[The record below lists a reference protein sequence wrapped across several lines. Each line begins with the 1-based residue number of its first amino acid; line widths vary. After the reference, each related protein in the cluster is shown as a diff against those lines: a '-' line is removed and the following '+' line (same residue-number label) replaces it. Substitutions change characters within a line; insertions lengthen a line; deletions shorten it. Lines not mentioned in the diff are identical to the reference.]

1 MNKYE
6 KELLK
11 LLDMHE
17 NIEKGD
23 LINNLNSSGRAASNE
38 QVKINGSPRQQAL
51 PLELW
56 IRGLADRTAGR

>member
-23 LINNLNSSGRAASNE
+23 LINNLNSAIRQGGIKRAGKN
-38 QVKINGSPRQQAL
+38 
-51 PLELW
+51 
-56 IRGLADRTAGR
+56 